1 MDNKYPDSVR
11 NVDIEK
17 ICFDSK
23 FGELNFS
30 EIVEPLKQMVTEVVE
45 LEDYDFRAILTQYE
59 VNQVEQARNAII
71 SYITQI
77 QSFSI
82 AQPNSTQIRDS
93 LVQSI
98 KSYYQNS
105 FASQIRQSLLYLRDK
120 TRSSAKSNEA
130 EYRKLTKELQTLVN
144 EVKEDKTKLEKDKI
158 SVEQGQGI
166 ISSKYLSIKFEEQA
180 ENANIESGKWQKWS
194 VYLAILMISITIVL
208 LCGYIGYV
216 KWIDQT
222 GRIEYAVFSAT
233 LIASFFFFLRIVLRN
248 YNITK
253 HISTGNKHRANVAAT
268 LEGFLQQ
275 ANQDQDLKVAL
286 LKEGSTAL
294 FQTDSTGYLTKDQ
307 IEVSTP
313 MKEVITTVLNHKP

>member
-11 NVDIEK
+11 NVEIEK
-17 ICFDSK
+17 ICLDSK

-30 EIVEPLKQMVTEVVE
+30 DIVEPLKQMVADVVE
-45 LEDYDFRAILTQYE
+45 LEDYDFRTALTQYE

-120 TRSSAKSNEA
+120 VRSSTKSNEA
-130 EYRKLTKELQTLVN
+130 EYRKLAKELQTLVI
-144 EVKEDKTKLEKDKI
+144 EVKEEKIKLEKDKI
-158 SVEQGQGI
+158 SVEQGKGI
-166 ISSKYLSIKFEEQA
+166 ISAKYLSTQFEQQA
-180 ENANIESGKWQKWS
+180 KDAGDEADKWQSWVWWLS
-194 VYLAILMISITIVL
+194 VGMVMSIIILAF
-208 LCGYIGYV
+208 GYV
-216 KWIDQT
+216 MYTKNIDPP

-233 LIASFFFFLRIVLRN
+233 FIASLFFFLKIVLRN

-253 HISTGNKHRANVAAT
+253 HISTGNKHRANVASII
-268 LEGFLQQ
+268 EGFLAQ
-275 ANQDQDLKVAL
+275 ANQDQDLKSAL
-286 LKEGSTAL
+286 LTEGSTAL
-294 FQTDSTGYLTKDQ
+294 FQADSTGYLTKDQ

-313 MKEVITTVLNHKP
+313 VKEIFNTVLHK